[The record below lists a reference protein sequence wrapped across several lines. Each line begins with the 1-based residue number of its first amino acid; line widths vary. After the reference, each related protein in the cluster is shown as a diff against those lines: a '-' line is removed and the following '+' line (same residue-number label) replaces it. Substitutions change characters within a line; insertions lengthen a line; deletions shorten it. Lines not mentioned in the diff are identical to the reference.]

1 MQEVSGSIPLFSTK
15 KALYF
20 VGSMVLFFLL
30 KQKMGAALFRLHRF
44 QTFCRRASDT
54 PDLKQNRYACSV
66 FRADSSMPRP
76 ASVSLRWRSFYG
88 RGWITQA
95 ALLKIA
101 HWTVF
106 APSSAT
112 GPQLFESTRMKTQS
126 FCKQKTASV
135 SLRWRSFYGRGWI
148 TRAAHLK
155 KPRRGFFP
163 RRTVR
168 RVDAV
173 RIHPLSLREGYYKT
187 ETPVPGSDTGVLS
200 GRGWIR
206 TTEAE
211 KQQIYSLSPLATRE
225 HAHILFAVI
234 ADCLYILSS
243 EVAFVNYFFHG
254 FSLFLSFSIFLRFTA
269 IKALPITAKDPK
281 TFSVLRSFWSW

>member
-1 MQEVSGSIPLFSTK
+1 MPCLQKNGAVTPQYRQRLCPAAQGRFFSCRIRSVGRAVVSKKHRPLVRIRPHENPNFLQTENRQRISTPAVFLWARVDYASRASKKAPQGLFSPPDCSAGRCCSNPPLRVKLKMPDKTK
-15 KALYF
+15 NQRNF
-20 VGSMVLFFLL
+20 
-30 KQKMGAALFRLHRF
+30 
-44 QTFCRRASDT
+44 
-54 PDLKQNRYACSV
+54 YA
-66 FRADSSMPRP
+66 
-76 ASVSLRWRSFYG
+76 
-88 RGWITQA
+88 
-95 ALLKIA
+95 
-101 HWTVF
+101 
-106 APSSAT
+106 
-112 GPQLFESTRMKTQS
+112 
-126 FCKQKTASV
+126 
-135 SLRWRSFYGRGWI
+135 
-148 TRAAHLK
+148 
-155 KPRRGFFP
+155 GFF
-163 RRTVR
+163 
-168 RVDAV
+168 
-173 RIHPLSLREGYYKT
+173 G
-187 ETPVPGSDTGVLS
+187 

>member
-1 MQEVSGSIPLFSTK
+1 MFSAPRRQLHA
-15 KALYF
+15 KARLRISTSA
-20 VGSMVLFFLL
+20 VFFL
-30 KQKMGAALFRLHRF
+30 G
-44 QTFCRRASDT
+44 C
-54 PDLKQNRYACSV
+54 
-66 FRADSSMPRP
+66 
-76 ASVSLRWRSFYG
+76 
-88 RGWITQA
+88 GWITQ
-95 ALLKIA
+95 
-101 HWTVF
+101 
-106 APSSAT
+106 
-112 GPQLFESTRMKTQS
+112 
-126 FCKQKTASV
+126 
-135 SLRWRSFYGRGWI
+135 
-148 TRAAHLK
+148 AAHLK

-173 RIHPLSLREGYYKT
+173 RIHPPSLREGYYKT
-187 ETPVPGSDTGVLS
+187 ETPVPGSDTGVLG

-269 IKALPITAKDPK
+269 IKALPIIVKDPK